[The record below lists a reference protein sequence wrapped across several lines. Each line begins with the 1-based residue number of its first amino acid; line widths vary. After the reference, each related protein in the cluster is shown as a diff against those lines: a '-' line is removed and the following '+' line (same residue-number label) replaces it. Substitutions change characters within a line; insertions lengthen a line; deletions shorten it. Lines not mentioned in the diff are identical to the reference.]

1 MHTTN
6 LTIAWLLVA
15 GCVGPLPGRSL
26 LEGHPARAERVA
38 AFSAPANP
46 FALTPTIATP
56 QVDAMGAM
64 LHGMNA
70 HQEHSDP
77 PAQGAPVYVCPMH
90 PEIVSSEPGVCSEC
104 GMKLKLQPAHQHEHE
119 DGQ

>member
-15 GCVGPLPGRSL
+15 GCVGPLPGRNL
-26 LEGHPARAERVA
+26 TEGHPARAEGSA
-38 AFSAPANP
+38 AFSAPPNP
-46 FALTPTIATP
+46 FAVTPTFAIP
-56 QVDAMGAM
+56 MVDATGAM
-64 LHGMNA
+64 PHGMNA

-77 PAQGAPVYVCPMH
+77 PAQGALVYVCPMH
-90 PEIVSSEPGVCSEC
+90 PEVVNSEPGVCPEC
-104 GMKLKLQPAHQHEHE
+104 GMKLKPEPAHQHEHE